1 MEVKPIGII
10 HSPYKERKDAPRQG
24 RLSENIIKIEIFPE
38 YMDGLKNIERVSR
51 LIILYWGH
59 LADRNSLQTVTPF
72 SPDITGVFA
81 CRSPNRPNPIAFCVA
96 DLLEV
101 GGNILTVRGVDAVD
115 GSPLL
120 DIKVY
125 SASLDSF
132 PDSVIGW
139 QTSEGN
145 PVIKNGENRN
155 G

>member
-1 MEVKPIGII
+1 
-10 HSPYKERKDAPRQG
+10 
-24 RLSENIIKIEIFPE
+24 
-38 YMDGLKNIERVSR
+38 VSR

-59 LADRNSLQTVTPF
+59 LADRNTLQTVTPF

-96 DLLEV
+96 DLIEV
-101 GGNILTVRGVDAVD
+101 SGNILTVKGVDAVD

-125 SASLDSF
+125 SANLDSF

-139 QTSEGN
+139 QTAGSSL
-145 PVIKNGENRN
+145 IKENGENRN